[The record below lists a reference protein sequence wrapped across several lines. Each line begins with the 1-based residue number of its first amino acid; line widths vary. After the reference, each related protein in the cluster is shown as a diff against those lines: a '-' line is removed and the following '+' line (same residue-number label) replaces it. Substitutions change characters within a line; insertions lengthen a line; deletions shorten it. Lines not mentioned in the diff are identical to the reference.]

1 MVLQGME
8 CINLSIIPQNDML
21 FDTLKLHKLKI
32 YESQSQRLFSV
43 QTIYHIYTLYHISL
57 SQIYKA
63 NYYI

>member
-1 MVLQGME
+1 ME

-32 YESQSQRLFSV
+32 YESQSQILFSV
-43 QTIYHIYTLYHISL
+43 LTIYHIYTLYHISL
-57 SQIYKA
+57 SQIYRA